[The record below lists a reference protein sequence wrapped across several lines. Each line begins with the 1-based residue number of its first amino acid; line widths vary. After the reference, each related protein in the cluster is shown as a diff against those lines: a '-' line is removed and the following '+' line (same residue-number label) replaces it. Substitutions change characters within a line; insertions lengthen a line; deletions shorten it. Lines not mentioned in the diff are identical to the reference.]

1 MECFILDLMSKMTE
15 EIADDPQDI
24 EFLPEVPVLPINS
37 TEIKETVSEAMVSL
51 DISPI
56 KFQLKRKSMDE
67 VSQEFKRKMKQ
78 KYKRAELKFKEKF
91 AEAVA
96 PGQQQE
102 MLQLLVSSESE
113 NDEETDDTMKSL
125 RAAYDTSD
133 SLSRYVREILDYY
146 QV

>member
-1 MECFILDLMSKMTE
+1 MECFILDLMSKMAE

-56 KFQLKRKSMDE
+56 KFQLKRKSMDK

>member
-1 MECFILDLMSKMTE
+1 MKCFILDLMSKMTE
-15 EIADDPQDI
+15 EIADDPQDL

-56 KFQLKRKSMDE
+56 KFQLKRKSMDK